1 MRSRQRWH
9 LKTEGSGQQSERV
22 RKNESEVL
30 LDHFRERKR
39 VSKDAVISSSPVDL
53 LHHHTFWILKH
64 TQHNIPEANN
74 L

>member
-1 MRSRQRWH
+1 MAFKNRGFRSA
-9 LKTEGSGQQSERV
+9 V
-22 RKNESEVL
+22 RKGEKNKSEVL

-64 TQHNIPEANN
+64 TQHNITEANN